1 MLNVCQHKHLNTA
14 VLDNFPIKVDVLDL
28 QLAAHP
34 DRSKVEFIVN
44 CLRTGFHKDIIQLRS
59 ADTNC
64 SSALAHPNVIDKYLA
79 DEIQARR
86 VAGPFDT
93 PPFPNVHVSRFGVI
107 PKKNKPDH
115 DAWRLILDLSFPAD
129 HSVNDGILKKR
140 ISSSL

>member
-1 MLNVCQHKHLNTA
+1 M
-14 VLDNFPIKVDVLDL
+14 LDNFPIKVDVLDL

-44 CLRTGFHKDIIQLRS
+44 GLRTGFRTGFHKDIIQLRS

-79 DEIQARR
+79 DEIRARR
-86 VAGPFDT
+86 VAGPFDTPPFPT

-107 PKKNKPDH
+107 PKKNKSDF
-115 DAWRLILDLSFPAD
+115 RL
-129 HSVNDGILKKR
+129 VV
-140 ISSSL
+140 SS